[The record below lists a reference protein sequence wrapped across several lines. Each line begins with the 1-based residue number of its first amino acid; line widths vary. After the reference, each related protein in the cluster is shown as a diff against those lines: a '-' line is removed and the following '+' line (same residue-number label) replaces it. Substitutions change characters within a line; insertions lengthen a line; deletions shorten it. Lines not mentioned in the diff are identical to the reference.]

1 MKAVGGSSNNGG
13 GDGRQGQSRVVAA
26 AGRKRKVGDSPPTA
40 LELRGVQIHFPFK
53 PYKCQET
60 YMEKV
65 LDALV
70 FKENALL
77 ESPTGTGK
85 YNVVRRG
92 EFICR
97 IYSLLGDLTSFM
109 LYFMPLNNDRQNS
122 VSALCITCLAKT
134 GSPESCK
141 ESATTLTTETAAAP
155 VLRIIP

>member
-13 GDGRQGQSRVVAA
+13 DGRQGQSRVVVA
-26 AGRKRKVGDSPPTA
+26 AGRKRKVVGATPPTA

-85 YNVVRRG
+85 FNVVG
-92 EFICR
+92 
-97 IYSLLGDLTSFM
+97 
-109 LYFMPLNNDRQNS
+109 
-122 VSALCITCLAKT
+122 
-134 GSPESCK
+134 
-141 ESATTLTTETAAAP
+141 
-155 VLRIIP
+155 